1 MNDRGVGI
9 LAQYAFDVEKVV
21 RVRGGLLCTTDQGLK
36 LVKEYR
42 GSEHRLQI
50 QEKVL
55 STLRNGGMEQVD
67 QIVRNEQGELWTADY
82 DGIHY
87 IVKDW
92 YDGKECDVKS
102 LKDISMG
109 AQLIAGCHKILACFW
124 EEENRQ
130 ETEEESTCPFNL
142 GEKEKNIE
150 KDYEKRNKELKR
162 VRNFIRQKN
171 HKNEFELCLLQ
182 NFEEFYQK
190 AQQAYEMSRNS
201 VCQQMVMQAE
211 QKGSIA
217 HGSYQHH
224 NILLER
230 KVAAITNWEHCRV
243 DVQIC
248 DLYQFMRKVMEKHN
262 WDIAVGNRILE
273 SYDKVRNISN
283 QEMEV
288 LKILLSYPE
297 KFWKI
302 ANHYHN
308 NNKAWMPV
316 KNVEK
321 LNMVRK
327 QYREK
332 EKFLKEI
339 F

>member
-9 LAQYAFDVEKVV
+9 LTQYAFNVEKVT
-21 RVRGGLLCTTDQGLK
+21 RVRGGLLCNTDQGLK
-36 LVKEYR
+36 LVKEFR
-42 GSEHRLQI
+42 GSEYRLQTL
-50 QEKVL
+50 EKVM
-55 STLRNGGMEQVD
+55 SALRMGGMEQVD
-67 QIVRNEQGELWTADY
+67 QIVRNEQELLWTADY
-82 DGIHY
+82 DGVHY

-92 YDGKECDVKS
+92 YDGKECDVKNI
-102 LKDISMG
+102 KDIALG
-109 AQLIAGCHKILACFW
+109 AQLIAGCHKILAYFPR
-124 EEENRQ
+124 EEEK
-130 ETEEESTCPFNL
+130 EASCNL
-142 GEKEKNIE
+142 GESGKNIA

-182 NFEEFYQK
+182 NFPEFFEK
-190 AQQAYEMSRNS
+190 AQQAYEMAQNC
-201 VCQQMVMQAE
+201 VYQQLLEQAE
-211 QKGSIA
+211 KNGSIA

-224 NILLER
+224 NILLEK
-230 KVAAITNWEHCRV
+230 KVAAVTNWEHCRN
-243 DVQIC
+243 DVQIY
-248 DLYQFMRKVMEKHN
+248 DLYQFMRKIMEKHN
-262 WDIAVGNRILE
+262 WEKEVGDRILQ
-273 SYDKVRNISN
+273 SYDKIKTIDK

-288 LKILLSYPE
+288 LKVLLSYPE

-302 ANHYHN
+302 ANHYNN

-332 EKFLKEI
+332 EKFLQDI